1 MRLFGTVLAI
11 IGGCC
16 FTFSFGFLSMK
27 NNLLPSLAGVLVSL
41 FVVWWLHG
49 FLLVDRCL
57 DSGGA
62 INHKTNLCVGANEQ
76 IIELATSST
85 MLVIYCVVIMAVSLL
100 TGRLLRKLLK
110 S

>member
-1 MRLFGTVLAI
+1 
-11 IGGCC
+11 
-16 FTFSFGFLSMK
+16 MK

-41 FVVWWLHG
+41 FAVWWLHG

-76 IIELATSST
+76 IIELATPSG
-85 MLVIYCVVIMAVSLL
+85 MLVIYGVVIMALSLSVSV
-100 TGRLLRKLLK
+100 LLK
-110 S
+110 KLGKR